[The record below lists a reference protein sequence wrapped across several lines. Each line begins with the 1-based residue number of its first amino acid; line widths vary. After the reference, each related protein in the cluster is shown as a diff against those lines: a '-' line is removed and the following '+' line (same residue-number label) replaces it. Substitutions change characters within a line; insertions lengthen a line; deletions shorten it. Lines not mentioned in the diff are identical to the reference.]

1 MIYLLSMKEL
11 IRRVLS
17 ESREVKTGDFTGLE
31 KVIVKDAQKLIKDY
45 PYLDSV
51 YGVNG
56 IEVVGDALE
65 GRVIIKL
72 KPELSKYFRESRSDY
87 DEVNNF
93 YIYYGIQVYQKLPK
107 ELFETADIYTFEHRL
122 EDILETK
129 LGLNT
134 KKSHFNVY
142 FAITPEYGAINESDD
157 KSISFIDKN
166 SKLEKIIA
174 SFVKTSFDKN
184 ILTDNF
190 HDVEVNIY
198 NTDYGTQCH
207 VTVLMK
213 GPFSGEES
221 DRFHSS
227 LSNTRTAIRE
237 FFPIFK
243 GGVSYN
249 TETLESY
256 DKSKWWYDEK
266 KKPIQESDSKA
277 LKLIEKQGLFNF
289 LDMSNLSPYQLGRKF
304 DLDAL
309 PKGVKYQF
317 LDDTSEHLVSQWI
330 SDYVSGDK
338 LSSLMYQTKTIS
350 GKRNYEI
357 QYFGG
362 GGVTGER
369 FDNEGKYY
377 GLINLAYSQ
386 LPEHIFN
393 NLYEIVLYDV
403 YYKGIHK
410 ED

>member
-1 MIYLLSMKEL
+1 M
-11 IRRVLS
+11 

-31 KVIVKDAQKLIKDY
+31 KVIVKDAEKLIKDY

-72 KPELSKYFRESRSDY
+72 KPELNKYFNKSRSDY
-87 DEVNNF
+87 DEVNGF
-93 YIYYGIQVYQKLPK
+93 YIYYGIQVYHKLPK

-134 KKSHFNVY
+134 KKAHFNVY
-142 FAITPEYGAINESDD
+142 FVITPEDTTISESNDE
-157 KSISFIDKN
+157 SIRSMDSN
-166 SKLEKIIA
+166 SKLEKIVA
-174 SFVKTSFDKN
+174 SFVKARFDKS

-213 GPFSGEES
+213 SPFSGEES
-221 DRFHSS
+221 DRIHSS

-256 DKSKWWYDEK
+256 NKSKWWYDER
-266 KKPIQESDSKA
+266 KKPIQESESKS

-330 SDYVSGDK
+330 SDYVSDDK
-338 LSSLMYQTKTIS
+338 LLSLMYQTKTIS

-362 GGVTGER
+362 GGVTGEI

>member
-1 MIYLLSMKEL
+1 MLLLMF
-11 IRRVLS
+11 IMR
-17 ESREVKTGDFTGLE
+17 
-31 KVIVKDAQKLIKDY
+31 
-45 PYLDSV
+45 
-51 YGVNG
+51 
-56 IEVVGDALE
+56 
-65 GRVIIKL
+65 
-72 KPELSKYFRESRSDY
+72 
-87 DEVNNF
+87 
-93 YIYYGIQVYQKLPK
+93 
-107 ELFETADIYTFEHRL
+107 
-122 EDILETK
+122 ILNK
-129 LGLNT
+129 M
-134 KKSHFNVY
+134 
-142 FAITPEYGAINESDD
+142 D
-157 KSISFIDKN
+157 N
-166 SKLEKIIA
+166 SKLEKIVA
-174 SFVKTSFDKN
+174 SFVKARFDKS

-190 HDVEVNIY
+190 HDVVVNIY
-198 NTDYGTQCH
+198 NTDYGVQCH

-213 GPFSGEES
+213 KSFSREES

-266 KKPIQESDSKA
+266 KKPLQESDNKI
-277 LKLIEKQGLFNF
+277 LNLIERQGLFN
-289 LDMSNLSPYQLGRKF
+289 LLSLSNLSPYQLGRKF

-362 GGVTGER
+362 GGVTGEI